1 MRISKLHIILGIVLV
16 GGLAF
21 LIITNYKDKT
31 MTCAEEVKVCSDGT
45 EVRRVAPSC
54 DFELCLN
61 IGGQR
66 DENGC
71 LISAGYTFEEGVG
84 ACARYWEVKAEDKQ
98 KAAKMVVEYV
108 GFKKGLTVTEVEVL
122 KCLGCFD
129 VNLEH
134 NEEHTSVS
142 LRDWKISPVNE
153 AEPQI
158 PKPEEEKGDEVSVSI
173 ESDFG
178 TKIVYGTSQNVDKIS
193 LTKDCEARGGVFN
206 TCGSPCET
214 DAEMCIDVC
223 ALTCESIPEK
233 P

>member
-98 KAAKMVVEYV
+98 K
-108 GFKKGLTVTEVEVL
+108 
-122 KCLGCFD
+122 
-129 VNLEH
+129 
-134 NEEHTSVS
+134 
-142 LRDWKISPVNE
+142 
-153 AEPQI
+153 
-158 PKPEEEKGDEVSVSI
+158 
-173 ESDFG
+173 
-178 TKIVYGTSQNVDKIS
+178 
-193 LTKDCEARGGVFN
+193 
-206 TCGSPCET
+206 GSK
-214 DAEMCIDVC
+214 
-223 ALTCESIPEK
+223 L
-233 P
+233 